1 VLGSRIAWNSVGA
14 QSSNARV
21 TWVAWVEG
29 GKEIHARS
37 INLNQLVP
45 IAAYPTAAPRPSPT
59 IGGAP

>member
-1 VLGSRIAWNSVGA
+1 
-14 QSSNARV
+14 
-21 TWVAWVEG
+21 VEG

-45 IAAYPTAAPRPSPT
+45 IAAYPTVTPRPSPT